1 MLYYK
6 DSIAHAREQ
15 AFIFAHVFT
24 RLYVYMFTCGRV
36 NVVINIINIISYA
49 AENYHIGELQGW
61 NREEHFDRLDWS
73 MFSHE
78 RLQGPDG

>member
-24 RLYVYMFTCGRV
+24 RLYVYMFTYGRV
-36 NVVINIINIISYA
+36 NVVTNIKNINSYV
-49 AENYHIGELQGW
+49 AENYYIGELQGW
-61 NREEHFDRLDWS
+61 DRKEYFDRLDWS

-78 RLQGPDG
+78 RLQGPVG